1 MRKLF
6 EQLLGTLR
14 EFVKQ
19 RDDLLLVVPCADTD
33 VALLAKALRDL
44 DRESGSD
51 LFLLFAEDFAAPDT
65 FVTKIAMRLQ
75 EEHDLATDVTVAE
88 SSRLPP
94 LATDFVDLI
103 QSPLTRLEAGM
114 SYAHSL
120 IDARVGQHFVW
131 GMCPGSIQNANA
143 YLELLAPLLPHP
155 EIRPWMRG
163 ARIVARVPAD
173 FDLARSPLA
182 DATRVCVKPFA
193 IPPDTHE
200 NELLATAADSRRP
213 LPERMQAEVQLA
225 YLDYAYARY
234 AQAIKRFL
242 TALAFFQWA
251 EVPVME
257 GLIICGLGDIAR
269 RQENL
274 EEARHWYECAV
285 VPSAKDG
292 NPILMSTIVQNLAA
306 IAFHQGRFVDA
317 EERYGELVTLKRAMV
332 EEDGLAEALEWQ
344 GLSQERQNA
353 YDRAIVCWHEGALIC
368 KAFDMTERLPRML
381 EHLKRGYGALRM
393 REEFEQFE
401 TEWA

>member
-6 EQLLGTLR
+6 EQLLVTLR

-19 RDDLLLVVPCADTD
+19 RHDLLLVVPCADTD
-33 VALLAKALRDL
+33 VPLLAKALRDL
-44 DRESGSD
+44 DRESASD

-65 FVTKIAMRLQ
+65 FVTRMAMRLQ
-75 EEHDLATDVTVAE
+75 EEHDLVTNVTVAE

-94 LATDFVDLI
+94 LPTDFVDLI

-143 YLELLAPLLPHP
+143 YLELLEPLLPHP

-173 FDLARSPLA
+173 FELAASPLA
-182 DATRVCVKPFA
+182 NAKRVCVKPFA

-200 NELLATAADSRRP
+200 NELLATAADSRLP
-213 LPERMQAEVQLA
+213 LPDRMQAEVQLA
-225 YLDYAYARY
+225 YLDYAYARF
-234 AQAIKRFL
+234 APAIERFL

-251 EVPVME
+251 DVPVME

-274 EEARHWYECAV
+274 GEAQHWYECAV
-285 VPSAKDG
+285 VPAAKDG

-306 IAFHQGRFVDA
+306 IAFHQKRFVDA

-332 EEDGLAEALEWQ
+332 EEEGLAEALEWQ
-344 GLSQERQNA
+344 GLSQEHQNA
-353 YDRAIVCWHEGALIC
+353 YERAIVCWHEGALIC
-368 KAFDMTERLPRML
+368 KAFEMTERLPRML
-381 EHLKRGYGALRM
+381 QHLKRGYGALRM
-393 REEFEQFE
+393 REQLEQFDQ
-401 TEWA
+401 EWT